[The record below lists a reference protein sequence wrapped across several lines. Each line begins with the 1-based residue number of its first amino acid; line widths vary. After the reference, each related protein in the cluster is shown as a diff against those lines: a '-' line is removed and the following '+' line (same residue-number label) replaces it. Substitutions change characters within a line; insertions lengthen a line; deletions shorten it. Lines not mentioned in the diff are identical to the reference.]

1 MIVTILIIIICAL
14 VGFII
19 WAFKE
24 IVSAPNHKDQP
35 KPIKSD
41 STSVMGATKSIALIA
56 KPKEQEKHTARVA
69 QEDIDD
75 LFNGSPELDIDVE
88 EEHDEQE
95 GIEDRD
101 DVINTQ
107 GEAIEEDREIQRVT
121 CLDYQQIESSAKSV
135 IRGKAISSDSKHTLQ
150 QMEGT
155 ALFEQLTK
163 AINEDNL
170 LLIRSTLDV

>member
-1 MIVTILIIIICAL
+1 MMVTILIIIICAL

-24 IVSAPNHKDQP
+24 IVSTPNHEEHP

-41 STSVMGATKSIALIA
+41 NTSVMGATKSIALIA

-75 LFNGSPELDIDVE
+75 LFNSPELDIDVE

-95 GIEDRD
+95 EIEDKD
-101 DVINTQ
+101 DVIKTQ
-107 GEAIEEDREIQRVT
+107 GEAIEEDQEIQRVT

-135 IRGKAISSDSKHTLQ
+135 IRGKAISSDSKHALQ

-170 LLIRSTLDV
+170 LLIRSALEV